1 MAALVLIAL
10 GLLALNFGV
19 LWAMDYR
26 GMVTR
31 LHQLL
36 SAERDQLPQR
46 LRRITLPPAQP
57 ADQRV
62 AGVLLAVLGL
72 VLAVTGVRALMP

>member
-10 GLLALNFGV
+10 GLLASNFGV

-31 LHQLL
+31 LHRLL
-36 SAERDQLPQR
+36 RAEREQMPQR
-46 LRRITLPPAQP
+46 LRRMTLPPAQP
-57 ADQRV
+57 AAQRV
-62 AGVLLAVLGL
+62 TGALLAVVGL
-72 VLAVTGVRALMP
+72 VFAVTGVWALLS